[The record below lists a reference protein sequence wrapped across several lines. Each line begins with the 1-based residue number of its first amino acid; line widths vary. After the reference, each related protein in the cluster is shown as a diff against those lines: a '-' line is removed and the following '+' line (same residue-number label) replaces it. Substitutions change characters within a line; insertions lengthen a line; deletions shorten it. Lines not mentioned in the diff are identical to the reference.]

1 LVLLIVSLNVTAIKI
16 RNNLR
21 EKYRSASD

>member
-1 LVLLIVSLNVTAIKI
+1 LIVLLNVTAIKI

-21 EKYRSASD
+21 EKYRTASD

>member
-1 LVLLIVSLNVTAIKI
+1 LVLLIITLNMSAIKI